1 MDISETQLQKQLQQ
15 LQTLLRQQ
23 QQRQQQ
29 RPVVRSKP
37 PSTRTQHVAD
47 VLTALS
53 RQHPRTLETT
63 LASMGYHKIPQET
76 MLRAMDQDF
85 EQIKQSTQAVL
96 ASPKTTTTMLQ
107 KTSAILGNVLKHT
120 TPRYR
125 TRLQN
130 LKKKVDAKIRP

>member
-1 MDISETQLQKQLQQ
+1 MDVSETQLQKQLQQ
-15 LQTLLRQQ
+15 LQALLRQQ
-23 QQRQQQ
+23 E
-29 RPVVRSKP
+29 PKVVKP
-37 PSTRTQHVAD
+37 KPLTATKQHVVD

-63 LASMGYHKIPQET
+63 LASMGYHKIPQQT
-76 MLRAMDQDF
+76 LLRAMDQDF

-107 KTSAILGNVLKHT
+107 KTSAILTNVLKHT

-125 TRLQN
+125 ARLQN
-130 LKKKVDAKIRP
+130 LKKKVDDKIKP